1 MKTLRELYSDCV
13 EMIRVFELEREA
25 ITISPE
31 RADSAIL
38 WTCSILR
45 QLLNF
50 IGGRIY
56 RDGELDRTTIALTWF
71 SVMCDVSQ
79 AIEIQYRATNDGFML
94 DATIDRNVHVGNYV
108 TRKPYTVRQLFF
120 WNDSRPIG
128 QLTAL
133 CNFRKDQLIEAI
145 KTDFET
151 N

>member
-1 MKTLRELYSDCV
+1 MKALRELYSDCV

-25 ITISPE
+25 ITVSPE

-71 SVMCDVSQ
+71 SVMCTVSQ
-79 AIEIQYRATNDGFML
+79 AIEIHYRATNEGFIL
-94 DATIDRNVHVGNYV
+94 DASIDRDVPFGNCV

-120 WNDSRPIG
+120 WNDTRPIG
-128 QLTAL
+128 QLAAL
-133 CNFRKDQLIEAI
+133 CELRKEQLIKAI
-145 KTDFET
+145 RADLEV